1 MLLTAANK
9 AKSSIRAKRPMSDSL
24 QASLRQSLSASAVWL
39 NNCNSSAMLN
49 CYLQKSIKNRLR
61 RWDFC
66 TPVSLSDGQ
75 RSKCADLAELLQIVT
90 KKKKGQCKLAL
101 FLV

>member
-1 MLLTAANK
+1 MSKDSREA
-9 AKSSIRAKRPMSDSL
+9 AKSALARLCEWRG
-24 QASLRQSLSASAVWL
+24 
-39 NNCNSSAMLN
+39 LN

-75 RSKCADLAELLQIVT
+75 RSKCADLAELLPLTHFPPLSGLTNAYAYIGIQLP
-90 KKKKGQCKLAL
+90 Q
-101 FLV
+101 

>member
-1 MLLTAANK
+1 
-9 AKSSIRAKRPMSDSL
+9 
-24 QASLRQSLSASAVWL
+24 
-39 NNCNSSAMLN
+39 MLN

-75 RSKCADLAELLQIVT
+75 RSKCADLAELLQSLRYTGHQANT
-90 KKKKGQCKLAL
+90 KGEGNH
-101 FLV
+101 FLR